1 MRLPNSGNYNMSP
14 FKILWLIGALL
25 AIAAIAGWQS
35 NSNIPVPATPIIPT
49 CADTAGQHLNFTSG
63 AMTCG
68 NTSSTSPLT
77 GTTGSIGGGA
87 LLAGASATGTAAI
100 AGATI
105 VGKPCLAS
113 PSDGTSLAGLGVG
126 VSIGCSI
133 TASGVATVV
142 ITAGVAGTPT
152 AKTYLITVP

>member
-1 MRLPNSGNYNMSP
+1 MRLPNSGNYNLSP
-14 FKILWLIGALL
+14 VKLLLFICALL
-25 AIAAIAGWQS
+25 LIAAIAGGQS
-35 NSNIPVPATPIIPT
+35 SSNIPIPAIPV

-68 NTSSTSPLT
+68 TSSSTASPLT

-105 VGKPCLAS
+105 VGRPCLAS
-113 PSDGTSLAGLGVG
+113 PSDGTSIAGLGVG

-133 TASGVATVV
+133 TASGIATVV

-152 AKTYLITVP
+152 AKTYLVTVP